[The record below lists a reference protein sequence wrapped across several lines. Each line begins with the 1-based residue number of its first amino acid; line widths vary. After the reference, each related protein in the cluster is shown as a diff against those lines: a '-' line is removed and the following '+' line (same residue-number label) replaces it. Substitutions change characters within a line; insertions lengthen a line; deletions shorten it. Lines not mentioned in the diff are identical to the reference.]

1 MRKSCVL
8 AANVE
13 KGLVALDPGSPLL
26 DVILALEHGS
36 VVVQM
41 KIIDMV
47 AFIATLLFTAVF
59 KP

>member
-1 MRKSCVL
+1 M
-8 AANVE
+8 E
-13 KGLVALDPGSPLL
+13 EGLVAFDTGSPLL

-47 AFIATLLFTAVF
+47 AFIATFLFTAVF